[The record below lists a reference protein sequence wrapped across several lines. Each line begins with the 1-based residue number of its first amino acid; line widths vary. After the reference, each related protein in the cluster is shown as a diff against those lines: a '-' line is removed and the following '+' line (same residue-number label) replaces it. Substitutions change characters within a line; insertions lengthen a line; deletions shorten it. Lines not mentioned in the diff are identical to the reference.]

1 MSNNNTEYDEED
13 IIVFDDEFDAS
24 DVDVQ
29 KLREIRKGGDDAGD
43 SV

>member
-1 MSNNNTEYDEED
+1 MSNNKTEYDEED

-29 KLREIRKGGDDAGD
+29 KIRDLRKGDDASD
-43 SV
+43 SE